1 MTHRHVETC
10 SFSSKCWFPKAVE
23 SRSLAGAH
31 KCLVSTSG
39 IMECQEM
46 SDQPSIAK
54 LAAGACRST
63 SAQLFQLSSSEVSV
77 ELELELCH
85 ADIQASQL
93 LVDLHT
99 VSCSNCSWLG
109 AMPQIATMLT
119 QCSLNA
125 HNSIQGVHLAPV
137 ALLLLSRHNK
147 SGVFVHLP
155 GQAKDGQSI
164 LRSTSLASHL

>member
-125 HNSIQGVHLAPV
+125 HSMLTQC
-137 ALLLLSRHNK
+137 
-147 SGVFVHLP
+147 
-155 GQAKDGQSI
+155 
-164 LRSTSLASHL
+164 SLNAHSMLTYITFLQETTRFKACTWLQ